1 MAHFGP
7 WAKLDIMSE
16 QARKLLIVEDDR
28 GLLKQLKLCFGEYS
42 VFTADDRESAIAELR
57 RHEPAVVLLDLHLPP
72 KSDDMEGGLSTLAD
86 ILRLAPHTKVIV
98 LIDNVDQEIALTAVA
113 QGAYNFYKKPIDP
126 DILRLIA
133 NRAFAIYELEAEN
146 RRLTNQVSESPL
158 DGIVAASEG
167 MLAVCRMIE
176 KVAPTD
182 VTTLLLGESGTGK
195 ELLARAIHRLSPRS
209 EGNFVAI
216 NCAAIPENLLE
227 SELFGHEK
235 GAFTGAHKKTV
246 GKVEVASGG
255 TLFLDEIGDMPMA
268 LQAKMLRFLQERVIE
283 RVGGRKEIP
292 VDVRVVC
299 ATNQNLEELI
309 QLSQFRDDLFYRV
322 SEITINIPPYRDR
335 EEGRLVLARTLLQKY
350 AKLQKR
356 AINGFADDAIAA
368 IEGYSWPGNVRELEN
383 KIKGAVIMADG
394 KMVTAMDLGLQNGD
408 DATETLNLREVR
420 QVAESK
426 AIRVALTR
434 SYGNISKAAELLGI
448 TRPTLYDLLNKY
460 GLSADAYSKKA
471 AS

>member
-1 MAHFGP
+1 MT
-7 WAKLDIMSE
+7 E
-16 QARKLLIVEDDR
+16 QARKLLIVEDDPA
-28 GLLKQLKLCFGEYS
+28 LLKQLKWCFEGYDVS
-42 VFTADDRESAIAELR
+42 TAENRVDAITALR
-57 RHEPAVVLLDLHLPP
+57 RHEPAVVLQDNGLLSRDE
-72 KSDDMEGGLSTLAD
+72 STDGGIATLAD
-86 ILRLAPHTKVIV
+86 VLRIAPHTKVIV
-98 LIDNVDQEIALTAVA
+98 LIDNVDQGIAVDAVA
-113 QGAYNFYKKPIDP
+113 QGAHNFYKKPIDP
-126 DILRLIA
+126 DILRLIV
-133 NRAFAIYELEAEN
+133 NRAFAIHELEGEN
-146 RRLTNQVSESPL
+146 RRLQNQVNKSPL

-195 ELLARAIHRLSPRS
+195 ELLARALHRCSPRA
-209 EGNFVAI
+209 EANFVAI

-235 GAFTGAHKKTV
+235 GAFTGAHKQTM
-246 GKVEVASGG
+246 GKVEVASGV
-255 TLFLDEIGDMPMA
+255 TLFLDEIGDMPMP

-299 ATNQNLEELI
+299 ATNQNPEDLI
-309 QLSQFRDDLFYRV
+309 KAGLFREDLFYRV

-335 EEGRLVLARTLLQKY
+335 EEGRLILARTLLTKY
-350 AKLQKR
+350 TKLQKR
-356 AINGFADDAIAA
+356 AINGFSDDAVQA
-368 IEGYSWPGNVRELEN
+368 IESYSWPGNVRELEN

-394 KMVTAMDLGLQNGD
+394 KMVTALDLGLQD
-408 DATETLNLREVR
+408 VDQERESLNLRSVR
-420 QVAESK
+420 QIAETK
-426 AIRVALTR
+426 AIRVALTK
-434 SYGNISKAAELLGI
+434 SYGNISKAAELLGV

-460 GLSADAYSKKA
+460 GLSADSYSKKA

>member
-1 MAHFGP
+1 MRGM
-7 WAKLDIMSE
+7 IE
-16 QARKLLIVEDDR
+16 QARRLLIVEDDPD
-28 GLLKQLKLCFGEYS
+28 LLKQLKGCFEGYEVY
-42 VFTADDRESAIAELR
+42 TAENREDAITELR
-57 RHEPAVVLLDLHLPP
+57 RHEPAVVLQDFDLPS
-72 KSDDMEGGLSTLAD
+72 KNENVDGGLETLAD
-86 ILRLAPHTKVIV
+86 VLRLAPHTKVIV
-98 LIDNVDQEIALTAVA
+98 LIDNVAQEIALSAVA
-113 QGAYNFYKKPIDP
+113 QGAHNFYKKPIDP
-126 DILRLIA
+126 DIVRLIV

-146 RRLTNQVSESPL
+146 RRLQSQVNESPL

-195 ELLARAIHRLSPRS
+195 ELLARALHRLSPRADQ
-209 EGNFVAI
+209 NFVAI

-235 GAFTGAHKKTV
+235 GAFTGAHKQTM
-246 GKVEVASGG
+246 GKVELANGG
-255 TLFLDEIGDMPMA
+255 TLFLDEIGDMPIA

-283 RVGGRKEIP
+283 RVGGRKEIS

-299 ATNQNLEELI
+299 ATNQNPENLI
-309 QLSQFRDDLFYRV
+309 KEGLFREDLYYRV

-335 EEGRLVLARTLLQKY
+335 EEGRLILARTLLQKY
-350 AKLQKR
+350 SKSQKR
-356 AINGFADDAIAA
+356 AINGFADDAVQA
-368 IEGYSWPGNVRELEN
+368 IEAYAWPGNVRELEN

-394 KMVTAMDLGLQNGD
+394 KMVTAADLGLQEGD
-408 DATETLNLREVR
+408 EEAESLNLRVVR

-426 AIRVALTR
+426 AIRVALTK
-434 SYGNISKAAELLGI
+434 SYGNISKASELLGI

-460 GLSADAYSKKA
+460 GLSADSYSKKA